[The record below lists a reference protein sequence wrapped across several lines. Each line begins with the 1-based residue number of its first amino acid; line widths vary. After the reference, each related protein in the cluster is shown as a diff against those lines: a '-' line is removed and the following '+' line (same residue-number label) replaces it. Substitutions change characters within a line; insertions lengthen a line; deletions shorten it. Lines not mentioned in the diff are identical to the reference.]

1 MSSAAADERLINV
14 RWLPPG
20 LRPPGGMT
28 VRQERVFLL
37 VGVAM
42 LFAGFDMNVFG
53 LASPQIQAS
62 LGIPE
67 DRLSLTLAFIRL
79 ATILALVLA
88 WSADMV
94 GRRRLLLITI
104 FGQALATLATGF
116 VVDSTQFI
124 LCQILTRVFGYA
136 EEMLCYVVI
145 AEEMAAAA
153 RGWSTGTLASL
164 NYMGG
169 GIASAV
175 FAAVTLLPYGWRSM
189 YVIGSIPL
197 FLVAYLRRGLPETKR
212 FEVEQKIEKL
222 SSRVAQA
229 LNQTKRLAHEHP
241 RRLTFILVAAGAFG
255 FAIWPAEFLWPNY
268 LQNNYGFKP
277 YQTTMLIIPGG
288 LLAVFFTIF
297 AGRLSDRIGRRAT
310 AVAGCVLSTVGF
322 IGFYGGWPIP
332 NMWLCWIAAFLGF
345 LIADA
350 LIAGL
355 SAELVPTAYRATVS
369 GLRYLVAI
377 LAGAISLALEGPLYN
392 VFFAHGFGKFHAHG
406 PAALVLLAVIPIAI
420 IALFALPE
428 PAGRELEDIAQQP
441 DRG

>member
-1 MSSAAADERLINV
+1 MRGSEDRQINV
-14 RWLPPG
+14 RWMPPG

-53 LASPQIQAS
+53 LAAPQIQAS
-62 LGIPE
+62 LHIPE
-67 DRLSLTLAFIRL
+67 NRLSPILAIIRL
-79 ATILALVLA
+79 ATIAALILA

-116 VVDSTQFI
+116 VTDSTQFI
-124 LCQILTRVFGYA
+124 WCQIFTRVFGYA

-153 RGWSTGTLASL
+153 RGWATGTLASL
-164 NYMGG
+164 NYLGG
-169 GIASAV
+169 GIASLV

-189 YVIGSIPL
+189 YVIGSLPL
-197 FLVAYLRRGLPETKR
+197 FLVAYMRRGLPETKR
-212 FEVEQKIEKL
+212 FEAREHETEKI
-222 SSRVAQA
+222 SSRIAKA
-229 LNQTKRLAHEHP
+229 IEQTRLLAHEHP
-241 RRLTFILVAAGAFG
+241 KRLIGILVAAAAFG
-255 FAIWPAEFLWPNY
+255 FAIWPAEFLWPKY
-268 LQNNYGFKP
+268 LQSTYHFAP

-288 LLAVFFTIF
+288 LLAVFVTIL
-297 AGRLSDRIGRRAT
+297 AGRLSDRIGRRVT
-310 AVAGCVLSTVGF
+310 AVAGCVVSSIGF
-322 IGFYGGWPIP
+322 IGFYGGWAIP
-332 NMWLCWIAAFLGF
+332 NMWLAWIPAFLGF

-369 GLRYLVAI
+369 GLRYLVSI
-377 LAGAISLALEGPLYN
+377 LAGALSLTLEGPLYDML
-392 VFFAHGFGKFHAHG
+392 GGHG
-406 PAALVLLAVIPIAI
+406 PAALLLLAVIPIAI
-420 IALFALPE
+420 YALLKLPE
-428 PAGRELEDIAQQP
+428 PAGRELEDIAAEA
-441 DRG
+441 DGGVRT